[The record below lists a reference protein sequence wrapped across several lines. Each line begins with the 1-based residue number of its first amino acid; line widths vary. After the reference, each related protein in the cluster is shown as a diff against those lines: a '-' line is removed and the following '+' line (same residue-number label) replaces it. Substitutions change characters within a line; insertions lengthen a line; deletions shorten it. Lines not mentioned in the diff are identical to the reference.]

1 MDVTTEVQKQV
12 LQNNWVNGSDGPNTK
27 ILLDEEDKMRGLKL
41 QLIDRHEDVQVSN
54 QSINSFIQISDL
66 KLS

>member
-1 MDVTTEVQKQV
+1 MDTEDHKQV
-12 LQNNWVNGSDGPNTK
+12 LHNNWVNDSDGLDTK
-27 ILLDEEDKMRGLKL
+27 ISFDQEEKMRGLKL

-54 QSINSFIQISDL
+54 QSINSFIQISGL